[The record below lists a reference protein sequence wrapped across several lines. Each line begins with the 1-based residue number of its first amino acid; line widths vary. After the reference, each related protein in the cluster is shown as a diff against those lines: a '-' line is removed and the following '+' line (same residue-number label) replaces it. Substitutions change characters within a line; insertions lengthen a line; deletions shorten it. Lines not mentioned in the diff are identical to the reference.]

1 MKLAMLMSFMF
12 FLISCSSLATN
23 SKELSKSKQTEEFI
37 TLVSHAK
44 TYDLS
49 HNWDENSPIASINPK
64 YSMALNATHAD
75 TRGTFGDN
83 NQLSFTSEIMQW
95 SGHHGG
101 PTIDALGHIGRD
113 GLLYGGVDA
122 AQATNDRRGIGRSGV
137 GGDLGIDHYPV
148 NLLSNRTVL
157 LDVARFINGD
167 DTPLAADFDITAS
180 HLKRTAKSQGV
191 KIKKGDTVFIRT
203 GWGQYFANNPQQYIA
218 EHAAGVGVSG
228 AQFLIKAGA
237 SVVGNDTLTFEK
249 RPPIATEPSFQVFPV
264 HMMLLADNGIYIIEN
279 LFLEELAKEKVYEF
293 IAIVPPLKIRGGTG
307 SALRVFALTSNL

>member
-1 MKLAMLMSFMF
+1 MKQIMLMSFMCL
-12 FLISCSSLATN
+12 LISCSSLATN
-23 SKELSKSKQTEEFI
+23 SKELSKSEQNEKFI

-49 HNWDENSPIASINPK
+49 HVWDESSPIASVNPK
-64 YSMALNATHAD
+64 YSMTLNATHAD

-83 NQLSFTSEIMQW
+83 GQLSFASEIMQW

-113 GLLYGGVDA
+113 GLLYGGVNA
-122 AQATNDRRGIGRSGV
+122 AQATNDREGIGRSGV
-137 GGDLGIDHYPV
+137 GAELAIDHYPV
-148 NLLSNRTVL
+148 SLLSNRTVL

-167 DTPLAADFDITAS
+167 ETPLGAGFDVTAS
-180 HLKRTAKSQGV
+180 HLKMTAKSQGV

-203 GWGQYFANNPQQYIA
+203 GWGQYFSDNPQLYIA
-218 EHAAGVGVSG
+218 DNAAGVGLSG
-228 AQFLIKAGA
+228 TQFLIKAGA

-249 RPPIATEPSFQVFPV
+249 RPPIATDPSFQVFPV

-307 SALRVFALTSNL
+307 SALRVFALTSD

>member
-1 MKLAMLMSFMF
+1 
-12 FLISCSSLATN
+12 
-23 SKELSKSKQTEEFI
+23 
-37 TLVSHAK
+37 
-44 TYDLS
+44 
-49 HNWDENSPIASINPK
+49 
-64 YSMALNATHAD
+64 
-75 TRGTFGDN
+75 
-83 NQLSFTSEIMQW
+83 
-95 SGHHGG
+95 
-101 PTIDALGHIGRD
+101 
-113 GLLYGGVDA
+113 
-122 AQATNDRRGIGRSGV
+122 
-137 GGDLGIDHYPV
+137 
-148 NLLSNRTVL
+148 VL

-167 DTPLAADFDITAS
+167 NTPLAAGFDITAL

-293 IAIVPPLKIRGGTG
+293 IAIVPPLKVRGGTG
-307 SALRVFALTSNL
+307 SALRVFALTK

>member
-1 MKLAMLMSFMF
+1 M
-12 FLISCSSLATN
+12 
-23 SKELSKSKQTEEFI
+23 
-37 TLVSHAK
+37 
-44 TYDLS
+44 
-49 HNWDENSPIASINPK
+49 
-64 YSMALNATHAD
+64 
-75 TRGTFGDN
+75 
-83 NQLSFTSEIMQW
+83 
-95 SGHHGG
+95 
-101 PTIDALGHIGRD
+101 
-113 GLLYGGVDA
+113 
-122 AQATNDRRGIGRSGV
+122 
-137 GGDLGIDHYPV
+137 
-148 NLLSNRTVL
+148 SNRTVL

-203 GWGQYFANNPQQYIA
+203 GWGQYFANSPQQYIA

-249 RPPIATEPSFQVFPV
+249 RPPIATEPTFQVFPV

-307 SALRVFALTSNL
+307 SALRVFALTQ